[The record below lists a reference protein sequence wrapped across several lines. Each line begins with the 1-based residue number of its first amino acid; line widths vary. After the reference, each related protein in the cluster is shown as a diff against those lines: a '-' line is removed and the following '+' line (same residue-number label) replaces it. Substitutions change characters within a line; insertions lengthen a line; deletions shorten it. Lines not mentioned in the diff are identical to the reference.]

1 MYYIDRAKE
10 VRIIF
15 FTGCYLAS
23 RNVLR
28 LHVELP
34 ASMSKKVKAE
44 IRLVVIS
51 SPRWAT
57 SHVNKA
63 LQDNLGFLKT

>member
-1 MYYIDRAKE
+1 MPEQLTPEERKIWFGQLSGVSLSSDAFFPFRDNIDRAKE

-34 ASMSKKVKAE
+34 ASMSKK
-44 IRLVVIS
+44 
-51 SPRWAT
+51 
-57 SHVNKA
+57 
-63 LQDNLGFLKT
+63 G